1 MSPGRLPEA
10 EGHGIVGLI
19 ITVMEIDQIM
29 SPDVTLLSRIVQI
42 GNIIE
47 LFAIV
52 G

>member
-1 MSPGRLPEA
+1 MSIFWERLSK
-10 EGHGIVGLI
+10 VR
-19 ITVMEIDQIM
+19 VMEIDQIM